1 MVKIESVTAEIFL
14 ICTNVFRT
22 NVAWT
27 NVTVKLSCGCV
38 GVLTTDKATK
48 AYCLTYCLKEDL
60 KNHISFAVDEHR
72 NLTHCSGV
80 SVSWCPTVLVYC

>member
-14 ICTNVFRT
+14 IWTNVFRT

-48 AYCLTYCLKEDL
+48 AFHSAFRTLLEKSIIL
-60 KNHISFAVDEHR
+60 FNILSKRGSKKSHQ
-72 NLTHCSGV
+72 LCSR
-80 SVSWCPTVLVYC
+80 